1 MRYPRL
7 TVGHRSPSAA
17 VMVVLVA
24 AAAIVATWAGG
35 AAASAQAAPP
45 VPTESA
51 LVHRL
56 ATCRAPRARPV
67 VVLVH
72 GAWADASS
80 WSGEVRTLQ
89 AAGYD
94 VRAIPN
100 PVENLTTDSEFVAD
114 YLKTIHGLVVL
125 VGPSYGGSVITSAAA
140 GLANVK
146 ALVYVDAAAPAPGET
161 NGQLSGAGSV
171 LAKKKPA
178 QLSTTTTYPNAPNGA
193 SELYLKEDI
202 FIHNFASDLPRSEA
216 KLLWASQSGASTAAF
231 NTPSKAAAWK
241 TIPSWYFISTGDQI
255 ITSASELAMAHRA
268 HSHITVFRGGS
279 PLTLISP
286 PNAVT
291 AVIASA
297 VCSQKLVP
305 ASHGCGSQWPS
316 PRSRIS
322 AAPRTTHRS
331 GSSTTA
337 AGMPVAASILLARP
351 GSRAPPPAR
360 RILPRTTS
368 SAAFAGMSDII
379 SCTKSAIVPTGCSSA
394 EATSHAGTC
403 STRGVRRAESMPTV
417 STHSAA
423 PSASPRIIFRLRA
436 ALRPV
441 SRPNSAL
448 TACTIASSM
457 ALPPARSDPSRTT

>member
-7 TVGHRSPSAA
+7 ILRHPSLRAA

-24 AAAIVATWAGG
+24 AATSMATSTGE
-35 AAASAQAAPP
+35 AAASTRTAPQA
-45 VPTESA
+45 PTEST
-51 LVHRL
+51 LVRKL
-56 ATCRAPRARPV
+56 TSCQAPGRVKPIV
-67 VVLVH
+67 ILVH

-80 WSGEVRTLQ
+80 WRGEVRTLQ

-114 YLKTIHGLVVL
+114 YLNRIHGPVVL
-125 VGPSYGGSVITSAAA
+125 VGHSYGGSVITNAAA

-171 LAKKKPA
+171 LTNKKPA
-178 QLSTTTTYPNAPNGA
+178 QLFITTTYPDAPNGA

-216 KLLWASQSGASTAAF
+216 ELLWASQRGASTAAF

-279 PLTLISP
+279 HLTLISH

-297 VCSQKLVP
+297 VCSVHL
-305 ASHGCGSQWPS
+305 
-316 PRSRIS
+316 RLR
-322 AAPRTTHRS
+322 
-331 GSSTTA
+331 
-337 AGMPVAASILLARP
+337 
-351 GSRAPPPAR
+351 PAR
-360 RILPRTTS
+360 EALRR
-368 SAAFAGMSDII
+368 AG
-379 SCTKSAIVPTGCSSA
+379 IVPERWRGCQ
-394 EATSHAGTC
+394 
-403 STRGVRRAESMPTV
+403 
-417 STHSAA
+417 
-423 PSASPRIIFRLRA
+423 
-436 ALRPV
+436 
-441 SRPNSAL
+441 
-448 TACTIASSM
+448 
-457 ALPPARSDPSRTT
+457 AR